1 MTLAATGEAG
11 IGIASTGS
19 AACNVMWS
27 LLGPPA
33 VTLPL
38 ARGPAGMPIGVQ
50 FIGARRD
57 DRRLL
62 ALTDWIFAKLGPG

>member
-1 MTLAATGEAG
+1 
-11 IGIASTGS
+11 
-19 AACNVMWS
+19 MWS

-50 FIGARRD
+50 FIGARRG

-62 ALTDWIFAKLGPG
+62 GLTDWVFRKLGKA

>member
-1 MTLAATGEAG
+1 
-11 IGIASTGS
+11 
-19 AACNVMWS
+19 MWS

-38 ARGPAGMPIGVQ
+38 ARGPAGLPIGVQ
-50 FIGARRD
+50 LVAGRRD

-62 ALTDWIFAKLGPG
+62 GLVDWVYRKLGPA